1 MVEDLEGGDN
11 HALDVGVRQV
21 ACVDW
26 GVREGMSCIHGCE
39 EKISGP
45 RTRGHLLLCLACRL
59 FLSTYQDFLPRLCC
73 GHLFPELFSN
83 QEMLRAKNSLWQWHM
98 FSASKGLYC
107 RDHIWEG
114 PRVFCRTKAQP
125 DTMKNWLLPAVTL
138 TWDAR
143 WIFEW
148 VGSVPPNSSQSEVI
162 TIFRTL
168 SRWIV
173 LCHIRTTHSDFW
185 LQPAEFGGSRAS
197 IHIHGN
203 LLLDSLFVT
212 ALRLAVGSIY
222 YRTLTRLNSCPIAK
236 DLLPFARLLLYQR
249 IYRKNTSGR
258 FTCVPSLINRTQLVR
273 VSVHVSSI
281 LSFSNSAPQMEV
293 HHSSVP
299 LPSAPPPKPSVP
311 YSWREWHPN
320 VSITYIRDHRQA
332 NHLLQ
337 RLNKGPYGLDLE
349 WKPNY
354 VKGRAQN
361 RVALVQIANHEIIFL
376 LQVSAMQ
383 GKPS

>member
-1 MVEDLEGGDN
+1 MNE
-11 HALDVGVRQV
+11 
-21 ACVDW
+21 
-26 GVREGMSCIHGCE
+26 
-39 EKISGP
+39 SGP
-45 RTRGHLLLCLACRL
+45 CLQIVANQKPS
-59 FLSTYQDFLPRLCC
+59 LSSEHSHGGSYF
-73 GHLFPELFSN
+73 
-83 QEMLRAKNSLWQWHM
+83 
-98 FSASKGLYC
+98 
-107 RDHIWEG
+107 
-114 PRVFCRTKAQP
+114 
-125 DTMKNWLLPAVTL
+125 VT
-138 TWDAR
+138 
-143 WIFEW
+143 FE
-148 VGSVPPNSSQSEVI
+148 
-162 TIFRTL
+162 
-168 SRWIV
+168 
-173 LCHIRTTHSDFW
+173 HTHSDFW

-203 LLLDSLFVT
+203 LLLNSLFVT

-293 HHSSVP
+293 HLSSVP
-299 LPSAPPPKPSVP
+299 LPPAPPPKPSVP

-354 VKGRAQN
+354 IKGRAQN

-376 LQVSAMQ
+376 LQVSAMR